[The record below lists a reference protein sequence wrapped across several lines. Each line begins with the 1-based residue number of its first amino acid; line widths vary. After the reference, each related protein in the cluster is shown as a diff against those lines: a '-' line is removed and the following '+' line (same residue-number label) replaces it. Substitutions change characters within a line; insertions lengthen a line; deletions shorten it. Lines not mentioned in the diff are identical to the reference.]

1 MFVIYVVMKFEQ
13 NGTSKNLLDLPL
25 LLNNTVIK
33 LPLVDIDPID
43 LQICRLSLFHLRKL
57 LEGNIVQLL
66 VTSNLF
72 QDQSGSND
80 KVDDD
85 VDYEYTN
92 SNDQTGTS
100 ASDTSRS
107 YPGFYVSMLAAVA
120 AISRGLGRV
129 NLQTTPTTT
138 TTTTTLLKNLV

>member
-1 MFVIYVVMKFEQ
+1 M
-13 NGTSKNLLDLPL
+13 
-25 LLNNTVIK
+25 LNNTVIK
-33 LPLVDIDPID
+33 LPLVGIEP
-43 LQICRLSLFHLRKL
+43 LYLSFIFVPLKKASG
-57 LEGNIVQLL
+57 GNIVQLL

-107 YPGFYVSMLAAVA
+107 YLGFFVSMLAAAA

-129 NLQTTPTTT
+129 NL
-138 TTTTTLLKNLV
+138 

>member
-1 MFVIYVVMKFEQ
+1 MSFSF
-13 NGTSKNLLDLPL
+13 GPL
-25 LLNNTVIK
+25 K
-33 LPLVDIDPID
+33 KA
-43 LQICRLSLFHLRKL
+43 SG
-57 LEGNIVQLL
+57 GNIVQLL

-120 AISRGLGRV
+120 AMRRGLGRV
-129 NLQTTPTTT
+129 NL
-138 TTTTTLLKNLV
+138 